1 MSIFKKVL
9 SVGSGKLSTELNKKV
24 EEINS
29 KEQELEQLTD
39 EEIKQHFHELKNR
52 IGTDEVYSLEADAI
66 ALTREAAQRTLDQ
79 RNYDV
84 HLF

>member
-1 MSIFKKVL
+1 LSIFKKVL

-39 EEIKQHFHELKNR
+39 EEIKQAFHELKNR
-52 IGTDEVYSLEADAI
+52 IGTMTFTHLKS
-66 ALTREAAQRTLDQ
+66 TLL
-79 RNYDV
+79 
-84 HLF
+84 H

>member
-1 MSIFKKVL
+1 LSIFKKVL

-39 EEIKQHFHELKNR
+39 EEIKQAFHELKNR
-52 IGTDEVYSLEADAI
+52 IGPMTFI
-66 ALTREAAQRTLDQ
+66 
-79 RNYDV
+79 
-84 HLF
+84 HLKSKLLH